1 MLMTR
6 AKDKN
11 KAGKGTRKCRGMDVP
26 ISHKVAKE
34 SLTEKMIFEQKPWT
48 SLVVQWLR
56 LSASTAGHP
65 RSGTKI
71 PHATWNGQ
79 KKKDQMQVKK

>member
-48 SLVVQWLR
+48 SLVVR
-56 LSASTAGHP
+56 G
-65 RSGTKI
+65 
-71 PHATWNGQ
+71 
-79 KKKDQMQVKK
+79 

>member
-1 MLMTR
+1 MTR

-56 LSASTAGHP
+56 LSASTAESVG
-65 RSGTKI
+65 
-71 PHATWNGQ
+71 
-79 KKKDQMQVKK
+79 

>member
-1 MLMTR
+1 MTR

-34 SLTEKMIFEQKPWT
+34 SLTEKMIFEQKPEVKDRENHSRIQIHIFLTEKT
-48 SLVVQWLR
+48 S
-56 LSASTAGHP
+56 
-65 RSGTKI
+65 TK
-71 PHATWNGQ
+71 AL
-79 KKKDQMQVKK
+79 